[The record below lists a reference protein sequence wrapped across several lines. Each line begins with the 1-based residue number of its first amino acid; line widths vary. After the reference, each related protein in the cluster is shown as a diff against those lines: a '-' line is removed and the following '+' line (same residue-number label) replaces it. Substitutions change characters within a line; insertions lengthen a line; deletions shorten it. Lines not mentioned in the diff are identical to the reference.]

1 MENYSFENIRVLVG
15 DPNREVRDAI
25 RGGLYGQGFRYIMV
39 TDRMSVVE
47 TAVATNKVDLMICDT
62 ELLDGDL
69 YDLVYKVRHHEL
81 GDNPFIVVTALITAP
96 TPKMVKKIFDAG
108 CDDLIPKPIS
118 TGLLFERVLNLARN
132 RKPFVVTSD
141 YIGPNRRVEAWPGT
155 QQVPQIEVP
164 NSLKAKTD
172 DTSAEDVQAEIDKV
186 ANVLN
191 EQKMERH
198 AYQIN
203 YLVERIVPLYEDG
216 TADDSIVPHLDRLLY
231 VSEDISRRVEGTRYH
246 HVGELCLSM
255 VNVVKA
261 VRQAPLSPDRKDI
274 ALMPVLAQAV
284 ECAFRPQ
291 ADVVAVSRDISATVE
306 ERRTANDAHRQVA

>member
-1 MENYSFENIRVLVG
+1 MDNYSFENIRVLVG

-39 TDRMSVVE
+39 TDRMSVIE
-47 TAVATNKVDLMICDT
+47 TAVAANKVDLMVCDT
-62 ELLDGDL
+62 ELSDGDL
-69 YDLVYKVRHHEL
+69 YDLVYKIRHNEL
-81 GDNPFIVVTALITAP
+81 GDNPFIVITALITAP
-96 TPKMVKKIFDAG
+96 TPKTGKKIFDSG

-118 TGLLFERVLNLARN
+118 TGLLFERVLNLARD

-141 YIGPNRRVEAWPGT
+141 YTGPNRRAKPWPGT
-155 QQVPQIEVP
+155 QQIPEIDVP
-164 NSLKAKTD
+164 NPLKAKATD
-172 DTSAEDVQAEIDKV
+172 DTSAEDLQAEIDEV
-186 ANVLN
+186 SNMLN

-198 AYQIN
+198 AYQID

-216 TADDSIVPHLDRLLY
+216 TADESIVAHLDRLLY
-231 VSEDISRRVEGTRYH
+231 VSEDISCRLEGTRYR

-274 ALMPVLAQAV
+274 ALMPALAQAV
-284 ECAFRPQ
+284 KAAFRPQ
-291 ADVVAVSRDISATVE
+291 ADVVALSRGISATVE
-306 ERRTANDAHRQVA
+306 RRTAKDAHRQVA